1 MQKLVGTTGY
11 EAQCAWRDGV
21 QLDIFAP
28 EQRGHLYKAYGMMC
42 LSRGF
47 SSFHA
52 DAHPGNFMVPGLCLV
67 SYI

>member
-1 MQKLVGTTGY
+1 
-11 EAQCAWRDGV
+11 
-21 QLDIFAP
+21 
-28 EQRGHLYKAYGMMC
+28 MMC